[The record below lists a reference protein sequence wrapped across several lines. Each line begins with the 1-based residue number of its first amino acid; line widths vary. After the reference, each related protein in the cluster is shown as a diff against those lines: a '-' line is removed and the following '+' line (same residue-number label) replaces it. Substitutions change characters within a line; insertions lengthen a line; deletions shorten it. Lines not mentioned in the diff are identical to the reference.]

1 MGNYSIDVDL
11 TALQVVRSVLI
22 QMSHHLDQHAETVS
36 RSPDELGGSWVGP
49 AATAVKAE
57 MVGLGGQCRRFAP
70 NFGHAASAVDSFV
83 AVVHATQDAVAG
95 LNRRFDAVHQQHT
108 DDVTRA
114 QYSAQYLAPE
124 SAGSVVRRAQVE
136 AAEELGRALHSVD
149 VGYQQAVAELDAA
162 AIRLAAAL
170 RSATVI
176 AVPDGTASAYRHGPL
191 TTAAADG
198 LHRAALAGLGGR
210 LNLPQDRQDQADGA
224 RAAKDLTALAAQGTG
239 TPEQLQDFRS
249 GLRVESPAF
258 RQAFLAGL
266 DPQAL
271 FVLQQA
277 AHLGVSGDHAR
288 QTGAAVTAVA
298 RILALGSRA
307 EAQGAYPVPDAVYAD
322 LRSAYRQGE
331 RPEEGYLL
339 LAELVQ
345 AGQGAGGAW
354 SSPLLASIAEDTI
367 AFERATSAADPNWSW
382 SQVYTSTPWPTAAGR
397 RLYGDAPATA
407 DALAMVFDAL
417 GDDPVAAQDVLTGPS
432 HLVDTD
438 RLHWLYAGRAPQNT
452 VVPQP
457 DLSQVWGAG
466 LGHALDAAT
475 TPVGPGQKGSV
486 NYTSAAIVADFVR
499 YYGTHPDD
507 LPASMARPTVNILT
521 HHIQAVNYANGEHPG
536 AVVIG
541 HPDRPLEYE
550 RIARANLR
558 PSDLAGLLKATF
570 AQDYSAPNSG
580 DPEPG
585 RRYPMYQQLATAQH
599 AAFRRDFLAASGDP
613 ASGEVPHLRSVVY
626 QQTFAENGLALA
638 LRDSLINAGAA
649 DDQANADARAAV
661 DLVLGLGIDRLPID
675 RLGGPAGA
683 VVGLGIDDIRREAVD
698 GLVPQTH
705 RAATADHQ
713 GVNVQAYLRE
723 VTPLSV
729 LGSLDQAGLLTG
741 KETPANWVT
750 SHPGNSSFIV
760 DGHFIDLADLYA
772 HRAVRLK
779 QWNDF
784 EYYYHPEGEDALI
797 RLDLT
802 DSIRLGFLTS
812 DDEHGGYGG

>member
-11 TALQVVRSVLI
+11 ATVQVVRAGLT
-22 QMSHHLDQHAETVS
+22 QMSHRLDQHADTIS
-36 RSPDELGGSWVGP
+36 RSPDELGAAWVGP
-49 AATAVKAE
+49 AASAVKAE
-57 MVGLGGQCRRFAP
+57 MVGLGAQCRRFAP
-70 NFGHAASAVDSFV
+70 HFTDAVSAVDAFV
-83 AVVHATQDAVAG
+83 AVVHATQDVVAG
-95 LNRRFDAVHQQHT
+95 LNRRFDAVHQQHA
-108 DDVTRA
+108 DDLTRA
-114 QYSAQYLAPE
+114 RYSAQYVAPE
-124 SAGSVVRRAQVE
+124 SAGSVVHRAQVE
-136 AAEELGRALHSVD
+136 ANEELTRALHSVD
-149 VGYQQAVAELDAA
+149 VGYQEAVAELDAA
-162 AIRLAAAL
+162 ARRLAAAL
-170 RSATVI
+170 RSATVV
-176 AVPDGTASAYRHGPL
+176 AVPDGTTSAYRHGPL
-191 TTAAADG
+191 TSETADD
-198 LHRAALAGLGGR
+198 LHRAALAGLDGR

-224 RAAKDLTALAAQGTG
+224 RAAKDLTTLAAQGTG

-271 FVLQQA
+271 FVLQQT

-307 EAQGAYPVPDAVYAD
+307 EAQGAYPVPDAGYAD
-322 LRSAYRQGE
+322 LRSAYRQDE
-331 RPEEGYLL
+331 RPEEGHLL

-345 AGQGAGGAW
+345 AGQGAGATW
-354 SSPLLASIAEDTI
+354 SSPLLAGVAEDTI
-367 AFERATSAADPNWSW
+367 AFERETSAADPNWSW

-417 GDDPVAAQDVLTGPS
+417 GDDPVAAQEVLTGPG
-432 HLVDTD
+432 HRVDTD

-452 VVPQP
+452 VLPQP
-457 DLSQVWGAG
+457 DPSLVWGAG

-475 TPVGPGQKGSV
+475 TPVGPGQEGSAT
-486 NYTSAAIVADFVR
+486 YASAAIAADFVH
-499 YYGTHPDD
+499 YYGTHPDE

-521 HHIQAVNYANGEHPG
+521 HHIQAVNYANGEHPT
-536 AVVIG
+536 VVIDG

-570 AQDYSAPNSG
+570 AQDYSARHSG

-585 RRYPMYQQLATAQH
+585 GRYPMYQQLAAAQH
-599 AAFRRDFLAASGDP
+599 AAFRRDFLAATDDP
-613 ASGEVPHLRSVVY
+613 VSDEVTRLRAVVQ

-661 DLVLGLGIDRLPID
+661 DLMLGLGIDRLPID

-713 GVNVQAYLRE
+713 GVNVQVYLRQ
-723 VTPLSV
+723 VTPLGV
-729 LGSLDQAGLLTG
+729 LGSLDQAGLLKG
-741 KETPANWVT
+741 NETPASWVA
-750 SHPGNSSFIV
+750 SHPGSSSFIV

-772 HRAVRLK
+772 HRAERVK

-784 EYYYHPEGEDALI
+784 EYYYHPDGEDALI

-802 DSIRLGFLTS
+802 DSINLGFLTS